1 MELTKKEIEELTSSV
16 SYDLKSIRGLAENP
30 DIFLSLNKNGSVRKN
45 SSYTPEMVAE
55 ARERKVFL
63 EGLLTKLNKLKGD
76 TYGK

>member
-16 SYDLKSIRGLAENP
+16 SYNLNRIRGLADNP
-30 DIFLSLNKNGSVRKN
+30 DIFLSRNKNGSIRKN

-63 EGLLTKLNKLKGD
+63 EGLLAKLNKL
-76 TYGK
+76 